1 MGCNPAQVAIKGSRA
16 MVKVY
21 TDLQVAVEDVQS
33 WYSVG
38 LEPIIGLV
46 RPPTC
51 TPHVNAE
58 KMCLI
63 FLVPANWETLVT
75 FIQQ

>member
-1 MGCNPAQVAIKGSRA
+1 MKGGGAGAVQVAIKGSRA

-21 TDLQVAVEDVQS
+21 TDLQASVADVQS

-46 RPPTC
+46 RPERHLFQAEYTYTC
-51 TPHVNAE
+51 
-58 KMCLI
+58 
-63 FLVPANWETLVT
+63 
-75 FIQQ
+75 QQVVCCKHFVFDNFQ